1 MVAPCLL
8 ALSGL
13 ALAGRP
19 LVTPRTRG
27 AAMRVVSDVEPCT
40 DIFCN
45 RAINMAH
52 IQAHSVAIA
61 RDVHVEADRL
71 SWLGLGLGPG

>member
-1 MVAPCLL
+1 MCASSWEVKKRTQSANNRGDEGYRPLAQFAACEERRRRTPSAMVAPCLL

-27 AAMRVVSDVEPCT
+27 AAMRVVSDVE
-40 DIFCN
+40 
-45 RAINMAH
+45 
-52 IQAHSVAIA
+52 
-61 RDVHVEADRL
+61 
-71 SWLGLGLGPG
+71 